1 MHSTR
6 HRLITLDE
14 RSPTLSHIVQIET
27 QVRDAEAV
35 RAACRRLGLAAPVQ
49 GTTKLFT
56 STVAG
61 LAVQLPGWN
70 YPVVCQLD
78 SGQLQYDDY
87 GGRWG
92 DRARLDQFLQ
102 AYAVEKAKLEV
113 RKQGH
118 TVTEQ
123 PLTDGSVKLTI
134 HL

>member
-1 MHSTR
+1 
-6 HRLITLDE
+6 
-14 RSPTLSHIVQIET
+14 
-27 QVRDAEAV
+27 
-35 RAACRRLGLAAPVQ
+35 
-49 GTTKLFT
+49 
-56 STVAG
+56 

-78 SGQLQYDDY
+78 TGQLKYDDY

-102 AYAVEKAKLEV
+102 IYAVEKAKLEA